1 MGYGI
6 KEIDKIIIY
15 DKETGE
21 VLMECQPT
29 TQPISMTVINE
40 NNE

>member
-21 VLMECQPT
+21 VLMECKPT
-29 TQPISMTVINE
+29 TQPISMTIINE
-40 NNE
+40 NDE